1 MPAEAK
7 SNPFPRPQH
16 IPISLVM
23 ITECIGPSS
32 PVLITAT
39 PSSKLSCLMSMS
51 KEVLPSG
58 VLMTLQLLVP
68 FAFSMAFGIFL
79 VVEEEDTTPLVGAAE
94 GMVIN
99 DGVAVP
105 MVSWV
110 LSELLVGVES
120 PLPM

>member
-1 MPAEAK
+1 
-7 SNPFPRPQH
+7 
-16 IPISLVM
+16 M

-58 VLMTLQLLVP
+58 VLMTLQLLIP
-68 FAFSMAFGIFL
+68 FALSVALGIFL
-79 VVEEEDTTPLVGAAE
+79 VAEEEDTTLVGAAE
-94 GMVIN
+94 GMVTN

-110 LSELLVGVES
+110 SSELLMGVES

>member
-1 MPAEAK
+1 
-7 SNPFPRPQH
+7 
-16 IPISLVM
+16 M

-32 PVLITAT
+32 PVLIIAT

-68 FAFSMAFGIFL
+68 FAPSVALGIFL
-79 VVEEEDTTPLVGAAE
+79 VAEEEDTTLVGAAE
-94 GMVIN
+94 GVVIN
-99 DGVAVP
+99 DDVAVP

-110 LSELLVGVES
+110 PRELLAGVES
-120 PLPM
+120 PLSM